1 MAGIARLIVAV
12 LAALLTFCVAAGA
25 QNWPAKPVQLVSP
38 FARGGASDF
47 VAGIIA
53 DELSGRLKQRVF
65 IENIAGRG
73 GQSGSLAVARAK
85 PDGYTFL
92 LSSIATHVT
101 VPLDQGAYNSL
112 RDFTNVAS
120 IGGVPVVIV
129 VHPSLGVRSLSELV
143 ALLQR
148 RKEPWRFAS
157 SGLGTLGQMVAE
169 LWARKDGFS
178 LSYVPYDAPGQG
190 LKELMAGQ
198 SPIGVV
204 SSTAAI
210 LRQKDLIPLAVSSAQ
225 RMPNLASVPT
235 FQELGYP
242 ELVATNWYGISA
254 PKGLPATITNRMNSA
269 IAAALDDPAT
279 KEKLVKA
286 GLELNK
292 RSPAE
297 FSAFIKAEL
306 AKWAPVL
313 GVKPPEQQEQKQK
326 QKQKRG

>member
-1 MAGIARLIVAV
+1 MLVATAG
-12 LAALLTFCVAAGA
+12 ALLICCVPASA
-25 QNWPAKPVQLVSP
+25 QNWPAKPVMLVSP
-38 FARGGASDF
+38 FASGGASDF
-47 VAGIIA
+47 VGKIIA
-53 DELSGRLKQRVF
+53 DELSRRFKQQFVL
-65 IENIAGRG
+65 ENISGGGGRT
-73 GQSGSLAVARAK
+73 GSLAITRAK

-92 LSSIATHVT
+92 LSSMATHVI
-101 VPLDQGAYNSL
+101 VPLDAGSYNPL
-112 RDFTNVAS
+112 RDFTNVAF
-120 IGGVPVVIV
+120 IGGTPVVIV
-129 VHPSLGVRSLSELV
+129 VHPSLEVRSISELV

-157 SGLGTLGQMVAE
+157 SGRGTLGQMVAE
-169 LWARKDGFS
+169 MWARKDGFS
-178 LSYVPYDAPGQG
+178 LSYVSYDAPGQAM
-190 LKELMAGQ
+190 KELMAGH
-198 SPIGVV
+198 SPIGAV

-225 RMPNLASVPT
+225 RMPNLNNVPT

-242 ELVATNWYGISA
+242 ELVATSWYGIAA
-254 PKGLPATITNRMNSA
+254 PKGLPATITNRMSNA
-269 IAAALDDPAT
+269 VAAALDDPAT

-306 AKWAPVL
+306 AKWGPVL
-313 GVKPPEQQEQKQK
+313 GVKQPEKQEQKQK

>member
-1 MAGIARLIVAV
+1 MARFNRRIAAAIG
-12 LAALLTFCVAAGA
+12 ALLMLGAPADA

-53 DELSGRLKQRVF
+53 DELSRSFKQRFF

-73 GQSGSLAVARAK
+73 GQSGSLAVTRAK
-85 PDGYTFL
+85 PDGYTLL
-92 LSSIATHVT
+92 LSSIATHVI
-101 VPLDQGAYNSL
+101 VPLDAGAYNPL
-112 RDFTNVAS
+112 RDFTNIAS

-169 LWARKDGFS
+169 LWARKDGIS
-178 LSYVPYDAPGQG
+178 LSYVSYDAPGQG
-190 LKELMAGQ
+190 LKELLAGQ

-225 RMPNLASVPT
+225 RMPNLPTVPT

-242 ELVATNWYGISA
+242 ELVATSWYGISA
-254 PKGLPATITNRMNSA
+254 PKGLPAAITNRMSSA

-313 GVKPPEQQEQKQK
+313 GVKQPDEQ
-326 QKQKRG
+326 